1 MKEKYIFVFQNIIV
15 VTKVSQNCYKI
26 RRGEN
31 MEHDELRL
39 IYEKYYKTLFLYALS
54 LCGNQQDAED
64 LVHTTFLKA
73 FLSYQSTGSIRY
85 WLSKVLKNEF
95 LNFQKQRARIA
106 EESSLKLEQLSEESR
121 ILDKIILDEQKR
133 RLFQAIMHLP
143 LIQKNVLMD
152 TIYFNLKDEEIA
164 NINNISREN
173 VRQIRS
179 RAKKKIM
186 EMIKE
191 EFV

>member
-1 MKEKYIFVFQNIIV
+1 
-15 VTKVSQNCYKI
+15 
-26 RRGEN
+26 

-64 LVHTTFLKA
+64 LVHTAFLKA
-73 FLSYQSTGSIRY
+73 FLSYESTGSIRY

-95 LNFQKQRARIA
+95 LNFQKQRARIVD
-106 EESSLKLEQLSEESR
+106 ESSFNLEQLSEESKM
-121 ILDKIILDEQKR
+121 LDKFILDEQKR

-164 NINNISREN
+164 KVNNISREN

-179 RAKKKIM
+179 RAKKRIM
-186 EMIKE
+186 KMLKE
-191 EFV
+191 EFL

>member
-1 MKEKYIFVFQNIIV
+1 
-15 VTKVSQNCYKI
+15 
-26 RRGEN
+26 

-64 LVHTTFLKA
+64 LVHTAFLKA
-73 FLSYQSTGSIRY
+73 FLSYESTGSIRY

-95 LNFQKQRARIA
+95 LNFQKQRARIVD
-106 EESSLKLEQLSEESR
+106 ESSFNLEQLSEESKM
-121 ILDKIILDEQKR
+121 LDKIILDEQKR

-164 NINNISREN
+164 KVNNISREN

-179 RAKKKIM
+179 RAKKRIM
-186 EMIKE
+186 KMLKE
-191 EFV
+191 EFL

>member
-1 MKEKYIFVFQNIIV
+1 
-15 VTKVSQNCYKI
+15 
-26 RRGEN
+26 

-64 LVHTTFLKA
+64 LVQTTFLKA

-95 LNFQKQRARIA
+95 LNFQKQRARIVD
-106 EESSLKLEQLSEESR
+106 ENSFNLEQLSEETR
-121 ILDKIILDEQKR
+121 TLDKIILDEQKR

-143 LIQKNVLMD
+143 LIQKNILMD

-164 NINNISREN
+164 KINNISKEN

-179 RAKKKIM
+179 RAKKRIM
-186 EMIKE
+186 EMLKE
-191 EFV
+191 EFL

>member
-1 MKEKYIFVFQNIIV
+1 
-15 VTKVSQNCYKI
+15 
-26 RRGEN
+26 

-64 LVHTTFLKA
+64 LVHITFLKA

-95 LNFQKQRARIA
+95 LNFQKQRSRIVD
-106 EESSLKLEQLSEESR
+106 ESSFNLEQLSEESR
-121 ILDKIILDEQKR
+121 MLDNIILDEQKR
-133 RLFQAIMHLP
+133 KLFQAIMHLP
-143 LIQKNVLMD
+143 LIQKKVLMD
-152 TIYFNLKDEEIA
+152 TIYFDLKDEEIA
-164 NINNISREN
+164 KINNISREN

-179 RAKKKIM
+179 RAKRRIM
-186 EMIKE
+186 EMLKE